1 MREVAR
7 DGWVVSKA
15 TRGSQSLWYWAA
27 GIVVFNGILAVWL
40 LLKPGGHEFVAAID
54 NVAQFIGPLL
64 TLPLCFRDTARPS
77 TRADAQARTV
87 SRTRAGY
94 RWAPILLG
102 LGVLSEV
109 IGQIIFTYYEQI
121 TRQPAPFPSWADAAY
136 LTLYPSLL
144 LGILAL
150 PARTLRAADR
160 LRILVDG
167 LMLIAAAITV
177 SWVFVLGP
185 TILQGGET
193 FIGKVVSAAYPLW
206 DLVLIVCLLLL
217 AVNPVDKALRP
228 VVRLLALAL
237 GVIVVADSLL
247 DIENLHNAYATGG
260 LLDVGWP
267 LGFMLVALAAG
278 VMRRA
283 MAAASTAAADAPAP
297 DAAVAPASGVAVG
310 TVPPTPGADG
320 VCPAPLSLWR
330 LVLPYGLAPTLAA
343 LLIYTRQAHVD
354 ARLSLGVYVGGGVLV
369 ALLLLRQVLAVREAR
384 ADAARVRRLYLD
396 LHALH
401 TNNEALTAAN
411 TRLEVVANTD
421 ALTGLATRTL
431 LHDRVEQAIMVAL
444 HDARPFALLLMDLD
458 RFKEVNDTLGHHY
471 GDLLLQQIGPRVQ
484 PLVRVTDLVARLGG
498 DEFAILLA
506 TADEGAALD
515 IARAILQGL
524 DAPFEV
530 EGQPIDVGASI
541 GVAMYPTHGG
551 DADML
556 LRRADVAMYA
566 AKRAQCGVSLYDP
579 AYDGH
584 SPYRL
589 GLMSDLRQALADN
602 TLLLHYQ
609 PKVAPAS
616 GRLVGVEALLRW
628 PHPDCG
634 FVSPERFIP
643 QAEQTGLITPI
654 TYWVLETAIRQ
665 GHQWRRQGLDLTI
678 AVNLSARVLHDTT
691 LPGRLEAL
699 LRRYDVAPERLT
711 LEITESTLMADPA
724 RALGMLTHLAD
735 LGMHVS
741 IDDFGTGYS
750 SLGYLKSL
758 PVDELKIDR
767 SFVVDTTSN
776 AKDAALVRSIVAMA
790 HALGLSVVAEGV
802 ETADTWD
809 LLRTLGCDVAQG
821 YYLSRPLAPADLER
835 WIHASPWGTARLRA
849 G

>member
-1 MREVAR
+1 M
-7 DGWVVSKA
+7 A
-15 TRGSQSLWYWAA
+15 TRGGRSLWYWAA
-27 GIVVFNGILAVWL
+27 GIVAFNGILAVWL
-40 LLKPGGHEFVAAID
+40 LLKPGGHELVVAVD
-54 NVAQFIGPLL
+54 NVAQFVGPLL
-64 TLPLCFRDTARPS
+64 TLPLCFGRVARPS
-77 TRADAQARTV
+77 TRASAPPRTV
-87 SRTRAGY
+87 SSARAGH

-102 LGVLSEV
+102 LGVLSQA
-109 IGQIIFTYYEQI
+109 IGQIIFTCYEQI
-121 TRQPAPFPSWADAAY
+121 ARQPAPVPSWADVGY

-144 LGILAL
+144 LGILVL
-150 PARTLRAADR
+150 PARTLQAADR

-167 LMLIAAAITV
+167 LMIIAAAITV

-206 DLVLIVCLLLL
+206 DLVLIVCLLIL

-228 VVRLLALAL
+228 VVRLLAVAL
-237 GVIVVADSLL
+237 GVIVVSDSLL
-247 DIENLHNAYATGG
+247 DIENLHNAYATGE

-278 VMRRA
+278 VLRRT
-283 MAAASTAAADAPAP
+283 MATTSAAVEASAP
-297 DAAVAPASGVAVG
+297 DAAVAPVLEAALSQAPPAHGAAGVY
-310 TVPPTPGADG
+310 
-320 VCPAPLSLWR
+320 PAPLPLWR
-330 LVLPYGLAPTLAA
+330 LLLPYGLVPTLAA
-343 LLIYTRQAHVD
+343 LLIYTRQAPVD
-354 ARLSLGVYVGGGVLV
+354 ARLGQGVYVGGGVLV

-401 TNNEALTAAN
+401 TNNDALSAAN
-411 TRLEVVANTD
+411 TRLEVMANTD
-421 ALTGLATRTL
+421 ALTGLATRAL

-471 GDLLLQQIGPRVQ
+471 GDLLLQQVGPRVQ

-498 DEFAILLA
+498 DEFAILLT

-515 IARAILQGL
+515 IARAILRGL
-524 DAPFEV
+524 DAPFDV
-530 EGQPIDVGASI
+530 EGHPIDVGASI
-541 GVAMYPTHGG
+541 GVAMYPIHGG
-551 DADML
+551 DAETL

-609 PKVAPAS
+609 PQVTPAN

-643 QAEQTGLITPI
+643 QAEQTGLIVPI
-654 TYWVLETAIRQ
+654 TYWALETAIRQ
-665 GHQWRRQGLDLTI
+665 AHLWRRQGLDLTI

-750 SLGYLKSL
+750 SLGYLKNL
-758 PVDELKIDR
+758 PVDEVKIDR